1 MYAGMYFSH
10 IIGLAIWFGALL
22 VAMLLLRK
30 ARLHSNQQQVAA
42 ALADKSV
49 WYTLQ
54 AAALAV
60 LLSGIGMII
69 QAGMLGK
76 SKPLWLKL
84 MEEGG
89 GMVVLVFIILVT
101 LWTHKLRKAL
111 KNGDAVM
118 YGKMIKRFLRLSM
131 SFVLAIAA
139 IILVVSLRLA

>member
-30 ARLHSNQQQVAA
+30 ARLHSDQQQVAA

-54 AAALAV
+54 VAAFAV

-101 LWTHKLRKAL
+101 LWTRKLRKAL

-118 YGKMIKRFLRLSM
+118 YGKMIKRFFGLSL

-139 IILVVSLRLA
+139 VILIVSLRLA

>member
-30 ARLHSNQQQVAA
+30 ARLHSDQQQVAA

-54 AAALAV
+54 AAAFAV

-101 LWTHKLRKAL
+101 LWTRKLRKAL

-118 YGKMIKRFLRLSM
+118 YGKMVKRFLRLSM

>member
-30 ARLHSNQQQVAA
+30 ARLHSDQQQVAA

-54 AAALAV
+54 AAAFAV

-101 LWTHKLRKAL
+101 LWTRKLRKAL
-111 KNGDAVM
+111 KNGDAAM